1 MVLHKEN
8 KTENIGI
15 PSLKVNDSDK
25 ADALND
31 YFKSVF
37 TKEQLPILTKGP
49 SQFPSIQS
57 LEIGQNGV
65 TKQLQALN
73 PNKASGPDEIPAK
86 VLKETANKISPIIQH
101 IFQQSYTSGQLPEA
115 WKTALVTAI

>member
-1 MVLHKEN
+1 MV
-8 KTENIGI
+8 KTT
-15 PSLKVNDSDK
+15 DSDK

-37 TKEQLPILTKGP
+37 TKEQLPIPTKGP
-49 SQFPSIQS
+49 SPFPSIQS
-57 LEIGQNGV
+57 LEIGLNGV

-86 VLKETANKISPIIQH
+86 VLK
-101 IFQQSYTSGQLPEA
+101 
-115 WKTALVTAI
+115 